1 MVVRVGNI
9 SKIIIYVQYHFFFY
23 IDIYL
28 PSLDKIFTLLISL
41 TNADAMNLLVSL
53 IKVNEGIEV
62 DVTETYKY

>member
-1 MVVRVGNI
+1 MCNI
-9 SKIIIYVQYHFFFY
+9 IFFLF
-23 IDIYL
+23 IDTYL
-28 PSLDKIFTLLISL
+28 PSLDKPFTLLISL